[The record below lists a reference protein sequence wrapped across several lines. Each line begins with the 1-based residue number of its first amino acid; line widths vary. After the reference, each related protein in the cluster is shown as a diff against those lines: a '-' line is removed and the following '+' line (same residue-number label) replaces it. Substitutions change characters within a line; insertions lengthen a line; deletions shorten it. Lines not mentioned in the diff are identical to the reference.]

1 MLRIRAPEACEGVR
15 GSFSYERAVRAQKEL
30 STRVVLRPPPEL
42 AARVVIA
49 VDAAYW
55 GPREIYGVAVAIAME
70 WERGVVGCKEAVGPV
85 CVPYVPGLLAF
96 REASLM
102 GPAVRALRPYLA
114 NGLLL
119 VDGHGIAH
127 PRRFGIA
134 SHLGVTLS
142 MPSIGVAKRLLY
154 GRVEDC
160 SLGRCIVAGG
170 DVIGV
175 ELDSSGRPI
184 YVSPGNMVD
193 VASAAF
199 LVKSMLRPGV
209 LLPLP
214 LQIADAITKFE
225 RRRLAGTSP
234 TTLDVKDCEGE
245 VIELAQE
252 VIRKKEEGHA
262 AASGP

>member
-1 MLRIRAPEACEGVR
+1 MLRTRAPEVCEGVR
-15 GSFSYERAVRAQKEL
+15 GSFSYARAVRAQKEL
-30 STRVVLRPPPEL
+30 SSRVVLRSPPEL

-55 GPREIYGVAVAIAME
+55 GPGESYGVAVALAVKE
-70 WERGVVGCKEAVGPV
+70 GKDVVGCKEAIGPV
-85 CVPYVPGLLAF
+85 CVPYIPGLLAF
-96 REASLM
+96 RETSLM
-102 GPAVRALRPYLA
+102 GAAIRALRPYLV

-160 SLGRCIVAGG
+160 NLGRCIVADG

-175 ELDSSGRPI
+175 ELNSSGHTI
-184 YVSPGNMVD
+184 YVSPGNMID
-193 VASAAF
+193 VASAALF
-199 LVKSMLRPGV
+199 VKSMLRPGL

-214 LQIADAITKFE
+214 LQMADAITKFE
-225 RRRLAGTSP
+225 RRRLSSDSP
-234 TTLDVKDCEGE
+234 IALEVKDCEGE
-245 VIELAQE
+245 VLELAQE
-252 VIRKKEEGHA
+252 AVRKKEEGHA
-262 AASGP
+262 AASAP